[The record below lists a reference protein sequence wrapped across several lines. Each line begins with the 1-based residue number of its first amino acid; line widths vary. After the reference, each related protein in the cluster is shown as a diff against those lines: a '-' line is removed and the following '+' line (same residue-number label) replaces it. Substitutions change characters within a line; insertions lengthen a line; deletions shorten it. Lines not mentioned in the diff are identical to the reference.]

1 MADDATNPT
10 SSQNADSQ
18 DGIYFI
24 VSGLLAAL
32 LIVAIGAAVYFWHQQ
47 QIALQARSSAQV
59 ASIERNLKA
68 AKVALD
74 AIVGSI
80 ADSVPDAGDARAEI
94 MRPLLSQTENAI
106 GQLATQA
113 ANDLDAKRT
122 QGTMYVQ
129 FANAYLRLGDK
140 KLALNDARKGA
151 DIFRILADKNP
162 DNLVF
167 RSNFGLSLETLG
179 DVLAANGD
187 NHGALGAYRENLEIS
202 RALAA
207 KDPSNPQ
214 WRTDTVLSL
223 WKLGDAGDNS
233 PARFE
238 EALGILK
245 QLKSENKLTAAQQGW
260 IEMIEAAK
268 TKAPAQ
274 AQ

>member
-1 MADDATNPT
+1 MAEDATNPT
-10 SSQNADSQ
+10 SSQNSDSQ

-32 LIVAIGAAVYFWHQQ
+32 LIVAIGAAVYFWHRQ
-47 QIALQARSSAQV
+47 QIALQARSSAQA
-59 ASIERNLKA
+59 ASIERNFKA

-74 AIVGSI
+74 AIVSSI

-113 ANDLDAKRT
+113 ANDSDAKRT
-122 QGTMYVQ
+122 QGTMYVR

-140 KLALNDARKGA
+140 KLALDNARKGA
-151 DIFRILADKNP
+151 DIFRTLADKNP

-187 NHGALGAYRENLEIS
+187 NQGALGAYREKFSKFRARSPRKIHPIRSGEPIPFFHFGSSATPAKIRRRGS
-202 RALAA
+202 RKRLAFSNS
-207 KDPSNPQ
+207 SNP
-214 WRTDTVLSL
+214 
-223 WKLGDAGDNS
+223 
-233 PARFE
+233 
-238 EALGILK
+238 
-245 QLKSENKLTAAQQGW
+245 
-260 IEMIEAAK
+260 K
-268 TKAPAQ
+268 TS
-274 AQ
+274 